1 MTTAATMLDAHPDLP
16 PVDTRLHGDTVD
28 ALLEA
33 ARTARQCA
41 DACLHEPGDTMRS
54 CVTLDLDVADLAT
67 ATSNMVIRLA
77 DPAAVVAALAACR
90 AALRACAAECRDHG
104 SSLRHCAICA
114 EVCER
119 TEEQCLRMEAAMGH
133 LVADHG
139 RAGPGSLSPDGGG
152 DVTTGT
158 ADRPPVHLMS
168 GGGIGDGAD

>member
-41 DACLHEPGDTMRS
+41 DACLHEPGDTMRR

-77 DPAAVVAALAACR
+77 DPAAV
-90 AALRACAAECRDHG
+90 
-104 SSLRHCAICA
+104 
-114 EVCER
+114 
-119 TEEQCLRMEAAMGH
+119 
-133 LVADHG
+133 
-139 RAGPGSLSPDGGG
+139 PKP
-152 DVTTGT
+152 
-158 ADRPPVHLMS
+158 
-168 GGGIGDGAD
+168 